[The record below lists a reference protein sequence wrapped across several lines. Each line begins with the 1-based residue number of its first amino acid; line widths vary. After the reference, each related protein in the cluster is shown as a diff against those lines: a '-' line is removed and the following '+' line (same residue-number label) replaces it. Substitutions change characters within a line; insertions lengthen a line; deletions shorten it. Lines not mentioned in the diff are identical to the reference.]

1 MNFWRQ
7 VAEIQKLTTIFSY
20 LSIIIVM
27 ISASMLVSEG
37 GYMIEGK
44 RQGSSMSLDGTE
56 SILLSSSSYSDS
68 YIPDLFDEIKSS
80 VVKIS
85 PSSASENSSLIGS
98 GFVYDNKGHI
108 ITNSHVVA
116 KASSVIVTFNDGNQY
131 EAAVIGTDP
140 VNDIA
145 VVKISENDTESLI
158 PVEFG
163 NSSTIRIGERVIAIG
178 NPYGFSNTLT
188 GGFISQTGRLILES
202 GSGAP
207 YPHPNMIQ
215 TDALINP
222 GNSGGPLINMQ
233 GQVIGMNTATI
244 NSDLGGATGLAFSIP
259 SQTLLRE
266 IPVLIENGT
275 YPHPW
280 LGISA
285 VTLTVDLNEDIGLN
299 LDFKGVLVDSLVKNG
314 PAYMAGVQGR
324 DQLPRADIITA
335 LDGFPISN
343 TEDLLSFIENNKSI
357 GDEITISIYR
367 NNQTNT
373 LTATLGERP
382 LSVYT
387 SPYITSKTPLF

>member
-1 MNFWRQ
+1 
-7 VAEIQKLTTIFSY
+7 
-20 LSIIIVM
+20 
-27 ISASMLVSEG
+27 
-37 GYMIEGK
+37 
-44 RQGSSMSLDGTE
+44 
-56 SILLSSSSYSDS
+56 
-68 YIPDLFDEIKSS
+68 
-80 VVKIS
+80 
-85 PSSASENSSLIGS
+85 
-98 GFVYDNKGHI
+98 
-108 ITNSHVVA
+108 
-116 KASSVIVTFNDGNQY
+116 
-131 EAAVIGTDP
+131 
-140 VNDIA
+140 
-145 VVKISENDTESLI
+145 
-158 PVEFG
+158 
-163 NSSTIRIGERVIAIG
+163 
-178 NPYGFSNTLT
+178 
-188 GGFISQTGRLILES
+188 LILES

-280 LGISA
+280 LGMSA

-299 LDFKGVLVDSLVKNG
+299 LDFKGVLVDSLVKYG

-324 DQLPRADIITA
+324 DQLPHADIITA